1 MWIFVLSELIQNVIL
16 NTPINRLIYS
26 QMLEHLDKH
35 VGLAHHKDFGW
46 LASCPTNVGTG
57 MRASVHV
64 SLPRIKAH
72 MSIPDLKDVCKKNN
86 LDCRGIL
93 SFCIS
98 T

>member
-1 MWIFVLSELIQNVIL
+1 MTIIL
-16 NTPINRLIYS
+16 L

-57 MRASVHV
+57 MRASVHISV
-64 SLPRIKAH
+64 PRLKANKSIDEIKAFCKSH
-72 MSIPDLKDVCKKNN
+72 DLDM
-86 LDCRGIL
+86 RGNYTIYIFFL
-93 SFCIS
+93 KFTSLYAINPQ